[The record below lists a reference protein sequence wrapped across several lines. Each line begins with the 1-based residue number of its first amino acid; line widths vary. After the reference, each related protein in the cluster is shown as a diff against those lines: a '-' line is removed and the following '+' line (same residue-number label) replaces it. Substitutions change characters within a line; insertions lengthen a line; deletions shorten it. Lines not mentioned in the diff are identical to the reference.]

1 VKKYQLTIGSVLV
14 GPNGTLINL
23 AKTQFM
29 RR

>member
-1 VKKYQLTIGSVLV
+1 VKKYQLTIDSVLV
-14 GPNGTLINL
+14 GLNGPLINL